1 MECGAVVF
9 LARAGFPKIQ
19 TPEDAVSLLIFA
31 VIVLL
36 LLCLA
41 VWLIDTAPIGDATIK
56 WVIKALAVVI
66 AIAAIAQR
74 AGLF

>member
-1 MECGAVVF
+1 M
-9 LARAGFPKIQ
+9 
-19 TPEDAVSLLIFA
+19 SLLIFA
-31 VIVLL
+31 VIVVI

-56 WVIKALAVVI
+56 WVLKALAGII